1 MPKKR
6 HELESLENLRIL
18 ISPSFEPEESF
29 QLSSVTDKGTGQH
42 LYFVLIYE
50 CSTETDGF
58 DRAKG
63 KVQLSQAQADAL
75 SAICQNINIGLFPKD
90 IVRGLDGTTTK
101 VTIGQ
106 GRKKLEMEWWED
118 APEPWKP
125 VERIIGMLRQIV
137 NDAINAPKIKN

>member
-6 HELESLENLRIL
+6 HELEPLENLRIL

-63 KVQLSQAQADAL
+63 KVQLSPAQTNAILAL
-75 SAICQNINIGLFPKD
+75 CQNMNIGLFPKD
-90 IVRGLDGTTTK
+90 IVVGLDGTTTK
-101 VTIGQ
+101 VTIAQ
-106 GRKKLEMEWWED
+106 GMNSIRMEWWED
-118 APEPWKP
+118 APKPWKP

>member
-6 HELESLENLRIL
+6 HELEPLENLRIL
-18 ISPSFEPEESF
+18 ISPSFEPRESF

-42 LYFVLIYE
+42 LYYVLIYE
-50 CSTETDGF
+50 CSTEMDGF

-75 SAICQNINIGLFPKD
+75 SAICQNMNIGLFPD
-90 IVRGLDGTTTK
+90 SAAGCDGTTTK
-101 VTIGQ
+101 VTITQ
-106 GRKKLEMEWWED
+106 GWNKLEMEFWPE

-137 NDAINAPKIKN
+137 NDAINAPKINN